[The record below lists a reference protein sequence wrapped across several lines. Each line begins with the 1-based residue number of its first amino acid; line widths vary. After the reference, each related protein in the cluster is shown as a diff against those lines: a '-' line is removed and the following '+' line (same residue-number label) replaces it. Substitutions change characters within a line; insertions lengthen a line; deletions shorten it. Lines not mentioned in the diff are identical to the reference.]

1 MTQAK
6 SPPPDALLP
15 DWDAKAREIAN
26 DVHGRSYGWL
36 VTNIATALRTAHA
49 AGLSERDAGWQPI
62 ESAPRDGRVIWYYA
76 PAREGL
82 RAMQGLVAW
91 HPDAGFC
98 VDEIRVVTHWQ
109 SKDRAPPATKDT
121 TT

>member
-1 MTQAK
+1 MCHIHLGSIHAMRLSKVSSFSQEPRFSYRRCAMTQAK

-62 ESAPRDGRVIWYYA
+62 ESAPRDGRVIWYY
-76 PAREGL
+76 
-82 RAMQGLVAW
+82 
-91 HPDAGFC
+91 
-98 VDEIRVVTHWQ
+98 
-109 SKDRAPPATKDT
+109 
-121 TT
+121 